1 VETAEAE
8 SQLWKRHEFLDG
20 LYRFYLDKIISFHSF
35 YLPIAG
41 GVAAYVLAHPS
52 RASALGLVVPLI
64 VSVGAA
70 FIFCFARK
78 EAGELKDAIVES
90 AKALNILAS
99 HAQILVRAANAFF
112 ILHLVVAS
120 GLVIGIVLL
129 WDPNTRAWLSSTANC
144 PAHAVDATT
153 MRAGA

>member
-1 VETAEAE
+1 MAAEQ
-8 SQLWKRHEFLDG
+8 SRLWKRHEFLDG
-20 LYRFYLDKIISFHSF
+20 LYRFYLEKVITFHSF

-70 FIFCFARK
+70 FIFGFARK
-78 EAGELKDAIVES
+78 EAGELKDAIADS
-90 AKALNILAS
+90 AKALKILAT

-112 ILHLVVAS
+112 ILHLV
-120 GLVIGIVLL
+120 
-129 WDPNTRAWLSSTANC
+129 
-144 PAHAVDATT
+144 
-153 MRAGA
+153 M